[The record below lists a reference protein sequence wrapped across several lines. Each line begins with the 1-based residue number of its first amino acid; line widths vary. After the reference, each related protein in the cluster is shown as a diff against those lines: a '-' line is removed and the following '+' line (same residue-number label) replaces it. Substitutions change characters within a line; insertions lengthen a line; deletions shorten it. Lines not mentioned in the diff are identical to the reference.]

1 MCHPSEGKTSS
12 SCVHFQNV
20 LAESCFEL
28 LAQILAYLKINKGRR
43 SDGKFHL
50 RQNIQDKKNGVFL
63 QVVASIKQIQHKDR
77 NMEPS
82 TSLSTTQSKEENP
95 AFSSSQ
101 FCHLSPSPF

>member
-1 MCHPSEGKTSS
+1 MCHPSEGKTRS

-50 RQNIQDKKNGVFL
+50 RQNIQDKKKRFF
-63 QVVASIKQIQHKDR
+63 
-77 NMEPS
+77 
-82 TSLSTTQSKEENP
+82 TSGGQY
-95 AFSSSQ
+95 
-101 FCHLSPSPF
+101 